1 MGKSTFVKCA
11 LDLKQTPLVR
21 SSIKKMSMDGA
32 IYVVRLLEIAIHKIT
47 LDDRGRIVWPKCLG
61 EQALP
66 PIDGVL
72 CLFDS
77 TDLRSVSQYPQV
89 LGKTRPLPRCRSR
102 SRLLVSFFFLS
113 FFFPPFPS
121 LRRSSCLYS
130 ARRVI
135 SAAGTTAERTES

>member
-89 LGKTRPLPRCRSR
+89 LGKTRPLSPS
-102 SRLLVSFFFLS
+102 VSFSLSFACFFLFLFP
-113 FFFPPFPS
+113 FFFFFSLVTFS
-121 LRRSSCLYS
+121 LRRSSCLYYYS
-130 ARRVI
+130 A
-135 SAAGTTAERTES
+135 G